1 MKQRRVDPQLND
13 DEAPGHLRSCGT
25 VVEQAAHDQ
34 DVAGNYPS
42 TCWAMFNFY
51 SSSVMH
57 PRKLPCR
64 RATLTIFLEMDT
76 ELW

>member
-34 DVAGNYPS
+34 DVVGKYPS
-42 TCWAMFNFY
+42 TCWAMFNFK
-51 SSSVMH
+51 V
-57 PRKLPCR
+57 P
-64 RATLTIFLEMDT
+64 
-76 ELW
+76 